1 MGDLERKHIERKH
14 STWVCVSSLYVLYA
28 FSLVRTCVAECLKTN
43 TQRVSFGFQQLQ
55 SLIISRV
62 QELNSEQSC
71 KKQKKK
77 CLPCIFF
84 LYLVMRF
91 FNFFFYNQWCLA
103 NHYQFT
109 LKSSIVCTSA
119 QSNDS
124 GQVAVPED
132 WITQA
137 VYQHKLNEPPQDMRG
152 NA

>member
-28 FSLVRTCVAECLKTN
+28 LSLVRTCVAECLKAN
-43 TQRVSFGFQQLQ
+43 TQRASFGFQQLQ

-71 KKQKKK
+71 EKQKKSVF
-77 CLPCIFF
+77 LVFFSLSGNEIFYF
-84 LYLVMRF
+84 L
-91 FNFFFYNQWCLA
+91 FFYNQWCLA

-137 VYQHKLNEPPQDMRG
+137 VYQHKPNEPPQDMRG